1 MHRLPGVACVFC
13 RSKEIA
19 NLDLGQAVA
28 WQGQYRQ
35 EGPGLKQWIIVVFGM
50 WSVCSEM
57 ISATAELHW
66 EGVFLFSKWGLLSFL
81 KL

>member
-1 MHRLPGVACVFC
+1 MDYCCIWDV
-13 RSKEIA
+13 
-19 NLDLGQAVA
+19 
-28 WQGQYRQ
+28 
-35 EGPGLKQWIIVVFGM
+35 
-50 WSVCSEM
+50 SVCSEM